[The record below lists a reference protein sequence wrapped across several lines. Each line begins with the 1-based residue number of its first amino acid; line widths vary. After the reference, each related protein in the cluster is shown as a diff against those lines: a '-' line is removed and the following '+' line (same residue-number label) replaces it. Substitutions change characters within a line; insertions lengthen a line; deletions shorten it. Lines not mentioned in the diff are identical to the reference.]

1 MVLEEKTL
9 DLLALLTTHA
19 GGDSPA
25 MPIIPQPP
33 TPTLAHAATTDVTE
47 KKRKRGKTVEGFKEG
62 KIPHPTQQLPTKKP
76 RTTRT
81 HQKKGAAPRTSK
93 GIERE

>member
-1 MVLEEKTL
+1 MVLEEKTP

-19 GGDSPA
+19 EGDYPA
-25 MPIIPQPP
+25 MLIIPQPP
-33 TPTLAHAATTDVTE
+33 TPTPAHAATTDVTE
-47 KKRKRGKTVEGFKEG
+47 KKRKRGKTAEGSKEG

-76 RTTRT
+76 RITRT
-81 HQKKGAAPRTSK
+81 HQKKGAIPRTSK